1 MAEES
6 IKPIEILG
14 LYLCEDFFY
23 RFLFENSEV
32 DVISLVWVVGEISRY
47 FGFLICLWGLNYGG

>member
-1 MAEES
+1 LKAEES

-32 DVISLVWVVGEISRY
+32 DVISLVWVVGEISR
-47 FGFLICLWGLNYGG
+47 